1 MAPTGRIFIKFISRL
16 FEILS
21 MEVSFVVYVRQGAV
35 LPPIPQTNTTGEG
48 YLIYP
53 VG

>member
-1 MAPTGRIFIKFISRL
+1 MPTQVTNRCL
-16 FEILS
+16 THQLNTT
-21 MEVSFVVYVRQGAV
+21 VVDVRQGAV

-53 VG
+53 VR